1 MYAGFATGLPAFLRH
16 RVTPEG
22 ARKIIADRLRRRE
35 DNFLSLVRLAV
46 FTWPESPYN
55 FIMHEARCEAGD
67 IESLVRK
74 DGLDAS
80 LAALERGGIA
90 VTFDEFKARTPIV
103 RNGRTLEVQSSA
115 FDNPLGARKVESQ
128 TSGSTGTA
136 TRVNMNLDH
145 LAATVPARLLAEV
158 ANDVHGLPIIVYRAG
173 LPSSAAVSNI
183 LQHFVMGNPVRRWFS
198 PIAAGEVGAPLRF
211 RLAGAM
217 IPALSAFAGCVFP
230 KMETLRFEEAIKVA
244 DAAAKY
250 VRDEGG
256 CMVSSPVSTSLTVC
270 LAAAQRGLDLTGV
283 TFMGAAEPA
292 SAAKVKGIR
301 AAGAEFVTRYGMSET
316 GIAGAAC
323 GDAVDDTDV
332 HLLKD
337 ALALVPASRSLAVGD
352 NRVVPFAL
360 TSLLPTAPKILI
372 NVDVDDFGIVERR
385 QCGCAFGELGLD
397 QHLRQIGSAGKLTG
411 RGITLLGSD
420 VVHLI
425 EEMLPARFGGCA
437 QDYQLVEEE
446 QPDGQSVLT
455 LLVSPSL
462 PIADD
467 RAPAVALYEALSRGR
482 PGASY
487 SGTMLK
493 NADAVRVRRDRPVP
507 NSRGKQPPFR
517 TASVRT

>member
-1 MYAGFATGLPAFLRH
+1 LASRLLMYAGFATGLPAFLRH

-46 FTWPESPYN
+46 FTRPESPYN

-301 AAGAEFVTRYGMSET
+301 AAGAEFVT
-316 GIAGAAC
+316 
-323 GDAVDDTDV
+323 
-332 HLLKD
+332 
-337 ALALVPASRSLAVGD
+337 
-352 NRVVPFAL
+352 
-360 TSLLPTAPKILI
+360 APKILI

-455 LLVSPSL
+455 LLISPSL